1 MFINSI
7 VHFICFNTLH
17 ESSRLKQK
25 VKGLFKDTCAS
36 PHTNAYEI
44 FIMHSDNI
52 YKLAQTFKGMSAK
65 YFFFELFFET
75 LFFSS
80 VLLWIRK
87 KSHR

>member
-1 MFINSI
+1 M
-7 VHFICFNTLH
+7 
-17 ESSRLKQK
+17 
-25 VKGLFKDTCAS
+25 KGLFKDTCAS

-65 YFFFELFFET
+65 YFFLELF
-75 LFFSS
+75 LKPYFFPPFYFGF
-80 VLLWIRK
+80 R